1 MKSHVFGFALLSAIN
16 IVAGI
21 SAHAQTG
28 TITRSFV
35 SSTGVDGNSC
45 MIAAPCASFAYAYTK
60 VGANGIIAALDPG
73 KYGPITI
80 TGPVTING
88 NGWSAITGPAGG
100 DAINITA
107 ASGNVTLTGLELD
120 GAGTA
125 LHGIYQTSA
134 LSASATLNIRD
145 CVVSNF
151 LDSGIAVQPTGLN
164 GLITLNLL
172 ITNTSSLNNLNG
184 IKIDP
189 STVSVQGTITGSTA
203 ANNSNNGFDFE
214 GLSGIT
220 LLNSLAT
227 QNSTDGI
234 YDDVSPP
241 QTVVVRDTAAIG
253 SGSSDI
259 KVTAPGSIHLYRNTV
274 GSLANSNIV
283 YSDGTN
289 DIQIVPSGSPILQ
302 GLY

>member
-1 MKSHVFGFALLSAIN
+1 
-16 IVAGI
+16 
-21 SAHAQTG
+21 
-28 TITRSFV
+28 
-35 SSTGVDGNSC
+35 
-45 MIAAPCASFAYAYTK
+45 
-60 VGANGIIAALDPG
+60 
-73 KYGPITI
+73 
-80 TGPVTING
+80 
-88 NGWSAITGPAGG
+88 
-100 DAINITA
+100 
-107 ASGNVTLTGLELD
+107 
-120 GAGTA
+120 
-125 LHGIYQTSA
+125 
-134 LSASATLNIRD
+134 
-145 CVVSNF
+145 
-151 LDSGIAVQPTGLN
+151 
-164 GLITLNLL
+164 LNLL